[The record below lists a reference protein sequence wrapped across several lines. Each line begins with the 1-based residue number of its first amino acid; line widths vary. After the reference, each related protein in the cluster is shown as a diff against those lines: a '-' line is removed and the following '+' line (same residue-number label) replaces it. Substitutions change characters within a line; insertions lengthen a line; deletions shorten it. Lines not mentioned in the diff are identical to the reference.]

1 MKSTEFLQAA
11 IDVQAERG
19 VTYDKPSGERS
30 MGATVTAFNAI
41 TGRDLSEA
49 EGWLLLQTL
58 KDVRQWQNPSK
69 YHHDSALD
77 GVAYS
82 ALKAEALSE
91 DKTSEPLISQVFDFG
106 KPQEPSHITADMP
119 IDLIDWQE
127 WREGDIVESMESADD
142 IENGG
147 IYILIT
153 APNVD
158 GDISFLD
165 SKGDKRLRDADKYR
179 FVSRPTSTTK

>member
-19 VTYDKPSGERS
+19 VAYDKPSGERS

-91 DKTSEPLISQVFDFG
+91 EKQQDHGWCGDDPRDELAETP
-106 KPQEPSHITADMP
+106 
-119 IDLIDWQE
+119 WQE
-127 WREGDIVESMESADD
+127 WKKGDIVGSMENGDD
-142 IENGG
+142 IKYGNN
-147 IYILIT
+147 YILLDD
-153 APNVD
+153 PDEN
-158 GDISFLD
+158 GDISFYD
-165 SKGDKRLRDADKYR
+165 DDGCSRIRDADKYR
-179 FVSRPTSTTK
+179 FMWRPTSTTK

>member
-19 VTYDKPSGERS
+19 QTYDKPSGERS

-91 DKTSEPLISQVFDFG
+91 EKVVQPSHNFSGIQLPNWDSAPPFADIIIQHQDDGELYWAHSSSGQCKEIGDARKCSKVVYPSKHFELIS
-106 KPQEPSHITADMP
+106 T
-119 IDLIDWQE
+119 
-127 WREGDIVESMESADD
+127 
-142 IENGG
+142 
-147 IYILIT
+147 
-153 APNVD
+153 
-158 GDISFLD
+158 
-165 SKGDKRLRDADKYR
+165 
-179 FVSRPTSTTK
+179 RPTSPTK

>member
-91 DKTSEPLISQVFDFG
+91 EYQFD
-106 KPQEPSHITADMP
+106 PMDMP
-119 IDLIDWQE
+119 IIDVKPESDIPSWDDAPE
-127 WREGDIVESMESADD
+127 WAMWLGQNLEGEWEFY
-142 IENGG
+142 E
-147 IYILIT
+147 
-153 APNVD
+153 
-158 GDISFLD
+158 
-165 SKGDKRLRDADKYR
+165 DKPEPKKNYWDHQLRGATTDHHGPHNPFWYNTLQ
-179 FVSRPTSTTK
+179 SRPTSKTK

>member
-19 VTYDKPSGERS
+19 QTYDKPTGERS

-82 ALKAEALSE
+82 ALKAEALSQDVIRTMTLSCE
-91 DKTSEPLISQVFDFG
+91 AWDEPVVI
-106 KPQEPSHITADMP
+106 
-119 IDLIDWQE
+119 
-127 WREGDIVESMESADD
+127 
-142 IENGG
+142 
-147 IYILIT
+147 
-153 APNVD
+153 NVD
-158 GDISFLD
+158 TMQPITIASLLKTPAGN
-165 SKGDKRLRDADKYR
+165 GQ
-179 FVSRPTSTTK
+179 

>member
-91 DKTSEPLISQVFDFG
+91 EQQEDHGWCGDDPRA
-106 KPQEPSHITADMP
+106 EPSHIISDIPSWDDAPEWAMWLALDDEGAYWFGSEP
-119 IDLIDWQE
+119 IQY
-127 WREGDIVESMESADD
+127 REGGAFKWPNDGV
-142 IENGG
+142 IET
-147 IYILIT
+147 IDAT
-153 APNVD
+153 P
-158 GDISFLD
+158 
-165 SKGDKRLRDADKYR
+165 RDVQKIK
-179 FVSRPTSTTK
+179 RPTSTTK

>member
-91 DKTSEPLISQVFDFG
+91 EQVLVRGRTLEECANPLYEQ
-106 KPQEPSHITADMP
+106 PSHIISDIPSWDDAPEWAKWLSLDQDGAHWFETEPVEFDKETGEFGFMWP
-119 IDLIDWQE
+119 DDGRCELIDPDP
-127 WREGDIVESMESADD
+127 RATNVKLRRPAR
-142 IENGG
+142 
-147 IYILIT
+147 T
-153 APNVD
+153 AQ
-158 GDISFLD
+158 
-165 SKGDKRLRDADKYR
+165 
-179 FVSRPTSTTK
+179 

>member
-49 EGWLLLQTL
+49 EGWLLLQVL

-91 DKTSEPLISQVFDFG
+91 EQQEDHGWCGDDPRK
-106 KPQEPSHITADMP
+106 EPSHIISDIP
-119 IDLIDWQE
+119 GE
-127 WREGDIVESMESADD
+127 W
-142 IENGG
+142 IEWNGG
-147 IYILIT
+147 QCPVEEGTIIDVKDFDGEINERVEAIT
-153 APNVD
+153 HWSNLHMHWEHRCATD
-158 GDISFLD
+158 CRIIAY
-165 SKGDKRLRDADKYR
+165 RL
-179 FVSRPTSTTK
+179 SPTSTTK

>member
-19 VTYDKPSGERS
+19 VTYDKPTGERS

-91 DKTSEPLISQVFDFG
+91 EIE
-106 KPQEPSHITADMP
+106 KPKHN
-119 IDLIDWQE
+119 L
-127 WREGDIVESMESADD
+127 G
-142 IENGG
+142 
-147 IYILIT
+147 
-153 APNVD
+153 
-158 GDISFLD
+158 SFLR
-165 SKGDKRLRDADKYR
+165 SDAMTAYN
-179 FVSRPTSTTK
+179 

>member
-19 VTYDKPSGERS
+19 VTYDKPTGERS

-91 DKTSEPLISQVFDFG
+91 EQEV
-106 KPQEPSHITADMP
+106 EPSHIISDIPDEFSWRTSP
-119 IDLIDWQE
+119 DWAE
-127 WREGDIVESMESADD
+127 WLA
-142 IENGG
+142 
-147 IYILIT
+147 
-153 APNVD
+153 
-158 GDISFLD
+158 LD
-165 SKGDKRLRDADKYR
+165 SEGAFWFMSEPDTSYDQKSFDWPYDGNCHVIDGIARELAKYKRPARTAK
-179 FVSRPTSTTK
+179 

>member
-19 VTYDKPSGERS
+19 VTYDKPTGERS

-91 DKTSEPLISQVFDFG
+91 ENHFDPMSMPIINIRT
-106 KPQEPSHITADMP
+106 KEEPSHIISDIPGEWIEWCGGEQPVPDSTPVDVKLEGGAVYSEGRGLTADV
-119 IDLIDWQE
+119 WE
-127 WREGDIVESMESADD
+127 WKHDDEGGNIIAYRVS
-142 IENGG
+142 
-147 IYILIT
+147 T
-153 APNVD
+153 ARTA
-158 GDISFLD
+158 
-165 SKGDKRLRDADKYR
+165 K
-179 FVSRPTSTTK
+179 

>member
-19 VTYDKPSGERS
+19 VTYDTPTGERS
-30 MGATVTAFNAI
+30 MGATVTAFNAV
-41 TGRDLSEA
+41 TRRDLSEA
-49 EGWLLLQTL
+49 EGWLLLQIL

-91 DKTSEPLISQVFDFG
+91 EQV
-106 KPQEPSHITADMP
+106 PSHIISDIPSWERDIPEWANWLGQRLDGSWEAYEDKPTMNHDHWNHEMRG
-119 IDLIDWQE
+119 INLWTFEGKRNEDWRNTLQ
-127 WREGDIVESMESADD
+127 
-142 IENGG
+142 
-147 IYILIT
+147 
-153 APNVD
+153 P
-158 GDISFLD
+158 
-165 SKGDKRLRDADKYR
+165 
-179 FVSRPTSTTK
+179 RPTSTAQ

>member
-19 VTYDKPSGERS
+19 KQYDKPTGERS

-58 KDVRQWQNPSK
+58 KDVRQWQNPGK

-91 DKTSEPLISQVFDFG
+91 EQVA
-106 KPQEPSHITADMP
+106 EPSHIVSDIWKVAPREATHYSPEDDDHDEAYWKKDGERFTDCWVMP
-119 IDLIDWQE
+119 NFEHHHTDGSYRPEIDNMQ
-127 WREGDIVESMESADD
+127 
-142 IENGG
+142 
-147 IYILIT
+147 
-153 APNVD
+153 
-158 GDISFLD
+158 
-165 SKGDKRLRDADKYR
+165 
-179 FVSRPTSTTK
+179 SRPTSTAQ

>member
-91 DKTSEPLISQVFDFG
+91 AFVEQYAHIGYKDE
-106 KPQEPSHITADMP
+106 EPSHIISDIPSWDDAPHWANWLSLD
-119 IDLIDWQE
+119 
-127 WREGDIVESMESADD
+127 REGAYWMSNEPED
-142 IENGG
+142 N
-147 IYILIT
+147 
-153 APNVD
+153 
-158 GDISFLD
+158 
-165 SKGDKRLRDADKYR
+165 SKGDAYLWPSHGDCIVFDDVARPMQKIQ
-179 FVSRPTSTTK
+179 RPTSTAK

>member
-91 DKTSEPLISQVFDFG
+91 EQA
-106 KPQEPSHITADMP
+106 QEPSHIISDIP
-119 IDLIDWQE
+119 PSLHDWRN
-127 WREGDIVESMESADD
+127 WKKGDVVESMEESMD
-142 IENGG
+142 IHKGNEYTLTQDSDGSG
-147 IYILIT
+147 DIHFKDS
-153 APNVD
+153 D
-158 GDISFLD
+158 GDH
-165 SKGDKRLRDADKYR
+165 RNRQACRYT
-179 FVSRPTSTTK
+179 FVSRPTSQSK

>member
-19 VTYDKPSGERS
+19 QTYDKPTGERS

-91 DKTSEPLISQVFDFG
+91 EQGV
-106 KPQEPSHITADMP
+106 EPSHIISDIP
-119 IDLIDWQE
+119 PRLHDWKH
-127 WREGDIVESMESADD
+127 WK
-142 IENGG
+142 
-147 IYILIT
+147 
-153 APNVD
+153 
-158 GDISFLD
+158 
-165 SKGDKRLRDADKYR
+165 KGDVVEANESEEDIHIGWHYTLTEDTDEDGTVYFVDSDGCNRHRDADKYR
-179 FVSRPTSTTK
+179 FVSRPTSTAK

>member
-11 IDVQAERG
+11 IDVQVERG
-19 VTYDKPSGERS
+19 KQYDKPSGERS
-30 MGATVTAFNAI
+30 MAATVTAFNAI

-82 ALKAEALSE
+82 ALKAEALSQE
-91 DKTSEPLISQVFDFG
+91 VIRTMTLSCEAWDEPVVINVGTMQPITIASLLKTPAG
-106 KPQEPSHITADMP
+106 
-119 IDLIDWQE
+119 
-127 WREGDIVESMESADD
+127 
-142 IENGG
+142 NGQ
-147 IYILIT
+147 
-153 APNVD
+153 
-158 GDISFLD
+158 
-165 SKGDKRLRDADKYR
+165 
-179 FVSRPTSTTK
+179 

>member
-1 MKSTEFLQAA
+1 MKSSEFLQAA

-19 VTYDKPSGERS
+19 QAYDKPTGERS

-82 ALKAEALSE
+82 ALKAEALSQ
-91 DKTSEPLISQVFDFG
+91 DKSVETSDNISDDSGEWIEWGGGECPV
-106 KPQEPSHITADMP
+106 P
-119 IDLIDWQE
+119 IDTMIDVKDYDGEVYIRVPALSDWTNESWHWE
-127 WREGDIVESMESADD
+127 WAKRCSEDCRIVA
-142 IENGG
+142 
-147 IYILIT
+147 Y
-153 APNVD
+153 
-158 GDISFLD
+158 
-165 SKGDKRLRDADKYR
+165 RLRAAQ
-179 FVSRPTSTTK
+179 

>member
-19 VTYDKPSGERS
+19 KQYDKPSGERS
-30 MGATVTAFNAI
+30 MAATVSAFNAI

-91 DKTSEPLISQVFDFG
+91 EKSVENQSAEYTNILEVPSWEDAPDWAQWLAVDNDHSHWFRIEPFWL
-106 KPQEPSHITADMP
+106 
-119 IDLIDWQE
+119 
-127 WREGDIVESMESADD
+127 
-142 IENGG
+142 
-147 IYILIT
+147 
-153 APNVD
+153 
-158 GDISFLD
+158 GDISQWAVGLD
-165 SKGDKRLRDADKYR
+165 SRPGQTVLKKGSGKPGTMAIYA
-179 FVSRPTSTTK
+179 RPTSTAK

>member
-19 VTYDKPSGERS
+19 VTYDKPTGERS

-91 DKTSEPLISQVFDFG
+91 EQVVVRGRTLEECANPLYEQ
-106 KPQEPSHITADMP
+106 PSHIISDIP
-119 IDLIDWQE
+119 DW
-127 WREGDIVESMESADD
+127 DSAPEYAQWLAQDQ
-142 IENGG
+142 NG
-147 IYILIT
+147 T
-153 APNVD
+153 WHW
-158 GDISFLD
+158 FD
-165 SKGDKRLRDADKYR
+165 SKPFTLEFAWDFA
-179 FVSRPTSTTK
+179 STRYDVAFTTGIPSSNWKNTLQARTA

>member
-19 VTYDKPSGERS
+19 KQYDKPSGERS
-30 MGATVTAFNAI
+30 MAATVTAFNAI
-41 TGRDLSEA
+41 TGRDLSES

-91 DKTSEPLISQVFDFG
+91 ENQFDPMSMPIIGLKTDI
-106 KPQEPSHITADMP
+106 DMP
-119 IDLIDWQE
+119 SWDDAPEWAQWLAQDKYGQCWFKDKPDLHRSNDVYVAPE
-127 WREGDIVESMESADD
+127 ASVESSLKVIADAKKST
-142 IENGG
+142 EPK
-147 IYILIT
+147 LF
-153 APNVD
+153 P
-158 GDISFLD
+158 
-165 SKGDKRLRDADKYR
+165 
-179 FVSRPTSTTK
+179 RPTSTAK

>member
-1 MKSTEFLQAA
+1 
-11 IDVQAERG
+11 
-19 VTYDKPSGERS
+19 

-91 DKTSEPLISQVFDFG
+91 EQA
-106 KPQEPSHITADMP
+106 QEPSHVISDIP
-119 IDLIDWQE
+119 SWEYWED
-127 WREGDIVESMESADD
+127 GDIVEVSGNAGS
-142 IENGG
+142 
-147 IYILIT
+147 YITLKEGQHLVVSGAT
-153 APNVD
+153 DSGVYLED
-158 GDISFLD
+158 GRYLFLEEEISTDL
-165 SKGDKRLRDADKYR
+165 K

>member
-19 VTYDKPSGERS
+19 VTYDKPTGERS

-91 DKTSEPLISQVFDFG
+91 ENHFDPLS
-106 KPQEPSHITADMP
+106 MP
-119 IDLIDWQE
+119 IINIRREDTASE
-127 WREGDIVESMESADD
+127 WIKW
-142 IENGG
+142 NGG
-147 IYILIT
+147 EPPLPLETDVDVKLEDGSVY
-153 APNVD
+153 VD
-158 GDISFLD
+158 GRGLSVDNWEWQHNHEGCNII
-165 SKGDKRLRDADKYR
+165 AYR
-179 FVSRPTSTTK
+179 VTPTSTAQ

>member
-91 DKTSEPLISQVFDFG
+91 EQA
-106 KPQEPSHITADMP
+106 QEPSHVISDIP
-119 IDLIDWQE
+119 SLWVE
-127 WREGDIVESMESADD
+127 WRGGEMPVHPDTEVDVKLEDGSVFENGRGLSADKW
-142 IENGG
+142 EWHHNNEGCN
-147 IYILIT
+147 IL
-153 APNVD
+153 A
-158 GDISFLD
+158 
-165 SKGDKRLRDADKYR
+165 YR
-179 FVSRPTSTTK
+179 VTPTSTTK

>member
-19 VTYDKPSGERS
+19 ATYDKPTGERS

-91 DKTSEPLISQVFDFG
+91 ERVAES
-106 KPQEPSHITADMP
+106 SHIISD
-119 IDLIDWQE
+119 I
-127 WREGDIVESMESADD
+127 WRLAPVGATHYTPADD
-142 IENGG
+142 ENH
-147 IYILIT
+147 
-153 APNVD
+153 AAFWKEVD
-158 GDISFLD
+158 GQFVGCWVEGEFY
-165 SKGDKRLRDADKYR
+165 KGNNEPESSLVQR
-179 FVSRPTSTTK
+179 RPTSTAQ

>member
-19 VTYDKPSGERS
+19 VTYDKPTGERS

-91 DKTSEPLISQVFDFG
+91 EHDMLS
-106 KPQEPSHITADMP
+106 MP
-119 IDLIDWQE
+119 IIDA
-127 WREGDIVESMESADD
+127 VEHEEQQDD
-142 IENGG
+142 IWGK
-147 IYILIT
+147 
-153 APNVD
+153 APDWAMWLGQNYD
-158 GDISFLD
+158 GEWEFYE
-165 SKGDKRLRDADKYR
+165 DKPEPKKNYWYNQLRGSTTEYR
-179 FVSRPTSTTK
+179 GPSNPFWYNTLQSRPTSTAQ

>member
-19 VTYDKPSGERS
+19 ATYDKPTGERS
-30 MGATVTAFNAI
+30 MGATVTAFNAT

-49 EGWLLLQTL
+49 EGWLLLQIL

-91 DKTSEPLISQVFDFG
+91 ENHFDPLSMPIINIRE
-106 KPQEPSHITADMP
+106 QEEDSHIK
-119 IDLIDWQE
+119 
-127 WREGDIVESMESADD
+127 V
-142 IENGG
+142 
-147 IYILIT
+147 
-153 APNVD
+153 
-158 GDISFLD
+158 
-165 SKGDKRLRDADKYR
+165 GDKVVCLVGQQDMTEGRVYVVTRIGSGNDCAPFKVIDDVGDEWCLSRNELRKLGDAQ
-179 FVSRPTSTTK
+179 

>member
-11 IDVQAERG
+11 ISVQAERG
-19 VTYDKPSGERS
+19 KQYDKPTGERS

-91 DKTSEPLISQVFDFG
+91 EKVA
-106 KPQEPSHITADMP
+106 EPSHIISDLPDGYHWEDAPEGFEWFATDPKGAFWFKDEPGIRFGGTVWAWPGNRGCAP
-119 IDLIDWQE
+119 ID
-127 WREGDIVESMESADD
+127 GDRKE
-142 IENGG
+142 
-147 IYILIT
+147 L
-153 APNVD
+153 
-158 GDISFLD
+158 F
-165 SKGDKRLRDADKYR
+165 KCK
-179 FVSRPTSTTK
+179 RPTSTAQ

>member
-1 MKSTEFLQAA
+1 MKSTEFLQSA

-19 VTYDKPSGERS
+19 KQYDKPTGERS

-58 KDVRQWQNPSK
+58 KDVRQWQNPFK

-91 DKTSEPLISQVFDFG
+91 EQVV
-106 KPQEPSHITADMP
+106 KPSHIISDIP
-119 IDLIDWQE
+119 LDLSEWPDWKRGDVIESREEAAGIE
-127 WREGDIVESMESADD
+127 WGSRYVLTEDPD
-142 IENGG
+142 ENGD
-147 IYILIT
+147 
-153 APNVD
+153 VR
-158 GDISFLD
+158 FKD
-165 SKGDKRLRDADKYR
+165 STDDPRIRDADKYR
-179 FVSRPTSTTK
+179 FVSRPTSTAK

>member
-19 VTYDKPSGERS
+19 QTYDKPTGERS
-30 MGATVTAFNAI
+30 MSATVTAFNAI

-91 DKTSEPLISQVFDFG
+91 DQVV
-106 KPQEPSHITADMP
+106 EPSHIISDMSE
-119 IDLIDWQE
+119 WQN
-127 WREGDIVESMESADD
+127 WKGGDVVESMEATQG

-147 IYILIT
+147 FYMLI
-153 APNVD
+153 ADPDEN
-158 GDISFLD
+158 GDISFID
-165 SKGDKRLRDADKYR
+165 SDGDNRARDADKYR
-179 FVSRPTSTTK
+179 FVSRPTSTAK

>member
-19 VTYDKPSGERS
+19 KQYDKPTGERS
-30 MGATVTAFNAI
+30 MGATVAAFNAI

-91 DKTSEPLISQVFDFG
+91 EDQDDHGWCFDDA
-106 KPQEPSHITADMP
+106 QNIPSWDDAP
-119 IDLIDWQE
+119 E
-127 WREGDIVESMESADD
+127 WATHLMFANFEIHEEAK
-142 IENGG
+142 
-147 IYILIT
+147 YQFAL
-153 APNVD
+153 
-158 GDISFLD
+158 
-165 SKGDKRLRDADKYR
+165 LRNDKYYDGSEYDYSTR
-179 FVSRPTSTTK
+179 FITDGQKEVWVVHSSRPTSTAK

>member
-19 VTYDKPSGERS
+19 VTYDKPTGERS

-91 DKTSEPLISQVFDFG
+91 EKTE
-106 KPQEPSHITADMP
+106 EPSHIISDIPSWDDAP
-119 IDLIDWQE
+119 E
-127 WREGDIVESMESADD
+127 WAEYLAQDESGAWYWYQFPVECDGGWWIEKEGFDGKMHEIKKSNQREGWATS
-142 IENGG
+142 
-147 IYILIT
+147 LQ
-153 APNVD
+153 
-158 GDISFLD
+158 
-165 SKGDKRLRDADKYR
+165 
-179 FVSRPTSTTK
+179 SRPTSTAQ